1 MSTVPAETMPLTGNG
16 ATAEPFLDQKIDPS
30 IGQAISHGNEA
41 EVSPTHATT
50 YPNGTATGAPAND
63 VVPLEASH
71 GLGGGS
77 SSIPESSAA
86 APAEVPT
93 TTTTTIM

>member
-16 ATAEPFLDQKIDPS
+16 ATAEPILDQKIDPS

-41 EVSPTHATT
+41 EVAPTHVTS
-50 YPNGTATGAPAND
+50 YPNGTATGAAPSNE
-63 VVPLEASH
+63 VNPLEASK
-71 GLGGGS
+71 GLGSG
-77 SSIPESSAA
+77 SSIPESSAS
-86 APAEVPT
+86 PAEVPT